1 MLPGHSPMQIHKMTV
16 ENLPWLQAGAA
27 AKLVALCCRYASSV
41 VLVANGQRANARHYI
56 AVLMLSAGMD
66 TAVSIQISG
75 PDEAE
80 AMRAVTQL
88 ISDGFGEG

>member
-1 MLPGHSPMQIHKMTV
+1 MTV
-16 ENLPWLQAGAA
+16 KNPPGLHERAA
-27 AKLVALCCRYASSV
+27 TKLATLCSTYASSV
-41 VLVANGQRANARHYI
+41 ELVANGQRANARHFI

-80 AMRAVTQL
+80 AMRAVTHL
-88 ISDGFGEG
+88 ISNGFEG